1 MSRILLC
8 LDGSQYGRSCC
19 GYATWLAGKTGAKVD
34 ALYVSELWQY
44 ETPLIADFG
53 GSLGAQPYLAL
64 TSQLQ
69 EIEKNKAEAVKGA
82 ATDLFAKAG
91 LADRLS
97 FHHRTGVLVDCLD
110 EFEQGENAVDFVV
123 IGKRGE
129 NANFAKGHLGPN
141 MERVARAGTL
151 PVLVANREF
160 TAPGRALLAY
170 DGSPSAKKA
179 LAWMT
184 GSNVLDGVEIHVV
197 SVAKTGEE
205 DRASKHLVEAEA
217 AFTAAGKKVTAQVLG
232 GHPGDAVSEYVNLNG
247 INLLAIGAYGHSAI
261 RRLIIGST
269 TTELLRHCKI
279 PVILFR

>member
-19 GYATWLAGKTGAKVD
+19 GYATWLAAKTGAQVD

-69 EIEKNKAEAVKGA
+69 EIEKNKADAVKA
-82 ATDLFAKAG
+82 AAEDLFAKAG
-91 LADRLS
+91 LSGRVT
-97 FHHRTGVLVDCLD
+97 FHHRTGVLVDCL
-110 EFEQGENAVDFVV
+110 EELESGENASDVV
-123 IGKRGE
+123 IIGKRGE

-160 TAPGRALLAY
+160 SPPTRALLAY

-179 LAWMT
+179 LSWIS
-184 GSNVLDGVEIHVV
+184 GSKVLDGVEVHVV
-197 SVAKTGEE
+197 TVARTGEE
-205 DRASKHLVEAEA
+205 SQASAHLSEAEIA
-217 AFTAAGKKVTAQVLG
+217 LKSTGKKVTAQVLG
-232 GHPGDAVSEYVNLNG
+232 GHPGEAVSDYVSSNG
-247 INLLAIGAYGHSAI
+247 INILLMGAYGHSAI

>member
-1 MSRILLC
+1 MRRILLC

-19 GYATWLAGKTGAKVD
+19 GYAAWLAGRTGAQVD
-34 ALYVSELWQY
+34 ALYVSELWQF

-69 EIEKNKAEAVKGA
+69 EIEKQKASALKA
-82 ATDLFAKAG
+82 ASEDIFEKAG
-91 LADRLS
+91 VVEKLR

-110 EFEQGENAVDFVV
+110 EFEKGDNAADFIV

-141 MERVARAGTL
+141 MERVARAGSL
-151 PVLVANREF
+151 PVFVASREF
-160 TAPGRALLAY
+160 SAPTKALLAY
-170 DGSPSAKKA
+170 DGSPSAQKA

-184 GSNVLDGVEIHVV
+184 VTKALDGVEKHVV
-197 SVAKTGEE
+197 SVARSGEE
-205 DRASKHLVEAEA
+205 KLASERIAEAEKSLG
-217 AFTAAGKKVTAQVLG
+217 AGKAVYQVLG
-232 GHPGDAVSEYVNLNG
+232 GHPGEAVAEYAGSNG
-247 INLLAIGAYGHSAI
+247 INLLVMGAYGHSAI

-269 TTELLRHCKI
+269 TTELVRACKI